1 MNLGGGLIGF
11 FSQGAGIRG
20 DVRYFRNMTDP
31 EPDAEIDLDLGDFSY
46 WRGTVGLVLRF

>member
-1 MNLGGGLIGF
+1 MNLGAGLIGY
-11 FSQGAGIRG
+11 FSRGAGIRG
-20 DVRYFRNMTDP
+20 DIRYFRNLTDP